1 MNWRFFILLLCLPF
15 LFYAQEEI
23 DPRIFAKRLQAEIAA
38 CRQQADAVRKTVEED
53 WKRHETRVQALQ
65 KESDELLKQLEQLEN
80 DIAKLQ
86 EENQET
92 AMQNAV
98 TKNDELRLAQ
108 LLPHEDDTS
117 LPIRLEHVIK
127 DKMALLEQLFQS
139 PKPIPTV
146 AKDATGKQLEGVAI
160 HQGPLAFFF
169 WQDNCGQLFE
179 NADGALPT
187 VHPLKPSESQ
197 DTYFLDIT
205 GKQPELFTQPS
216 SLLRHLRQGG
226 VIMIPILL
234 LGVVCIIV
242 VIIKLMQLVFH
253 PASKDLIT
261 LKEAAE
267 ASSSNG
273 EELENELF
281 AVAQQC
287 VARREHL
294 LFWLGVSASAAPL
307 LGLLGTVTGMIHTFR
322 LITFFGVGD
331 ARLLADGISEA
342 LVTTEAGLCVAIPAL
357 LCHAWLTRLARRHAT
372 VLETK
377 IASLVSE
384 KMTKG
389 T

>member
-1 MNWRFFILLLCLPF
+1 MNWRFFILFACLSFLL
-15 LFYAQEEI
+15 YAQEKM
-23 DPRIFAKRLQAEIAA
+23 DPRIFAKRLQTEIAA

-65 KESDELLKQLEQLEN
+65 KESDELLKQLEQLED
-80 DIAKLQ
+80 DITKLQ
-86 EENQET
+86 EENQE
-92 AMQNAV
+92 AALQNTVA
-98 TKNDELRLAQ
+98 KNDEQRLAQ
-108 LLPHEDDTS
+108 LLPQDDS
-117 LPIRLEHVIK
+117 MPLSARLEQVIK
-127 DKMALLEQLFQS
+127 DKMVLLEQLFQS
-139 PKPIPTV
+139 PKPIPTI

-169 WQDNCGQLFE
+169 WKDNCGQLFE

-187 VHPLKPSESQ
+187 VHPLKLSESQ
-197 DTYFLDIT
+197 GTYFLDIT
-205 GKQPELFTQPS
+205 GKHPELFTQPS

-234 LGVVCIIV
+234 LGAICIIV
-242 VIIKLMQLVFH
+242 VIIKLLQLVFH
-253 PASKDLIT
+253 PALKDILIME
-261 LKEAAE
+261 EAA
-267 ASSSNG
+267 AVSSSKG
-273 EELENELF
+273 EALENELF
-281 AVAQQC
+281 TVAQQC

-357 LCHAWLTRLARRHAT
+357 LCHAWLTRLAKRHAT

-384 KMTKG
+384 KRTKG

>member
-1 MNWRFFILLLCLPF
+1 MNWRFFILFACLPF

-23 DPRIFAKRLQAEIAA
+23 DPRIFAQRLQAEIAA
-38 CRQQADAVRKTVEED
+38 CRQQADAVRKTIEED

-65 KESDELLKQLEQLEN
+65 KESDELLKQLEQLED

-86 EENQET
+86 EENQDA

-98 TKNDELRLAQ
+98 AKNDELRLAQ
-108 LLPHEDDTS
+108 LLPQDDNTP
-117 LPIRLEHVIK
+117 LFVRLEQVIK
-127 DKMALLEQLFQS
+127 DKMALLEQLFQA

-146 AKDATGKQLEGVAI
+146 AKDATGKQLKGFSI
-160 HQGPLAFFF
+160 RQGSLAFFF

-179 NADGALPT
+179 NADGASPT
-187 VHPLKPSESQ
+187 VHPLKLSESQ

-205 GKQPELFTQPS
+205 GKHPELFTQPS

-226 VIMIPILL
+226 IIMLPILL
-234 LGVVCIIV
+234 LGGICIIV
-242 VIIKLMQLVFH
+242 VIIKLLQLVFH
-253 PASKDLIT
+253 PALKDILI
-261 LKEAAE
+261 LEEAAVV
-267 ASSSNG
+267 SSSKG
-273 EELENELF
+273 EAWENELF
-281 AVAQQC
+281 SVAQQC

-357 LCHAWLTRLARRHAT
+357 LCHAWLMRLARLHAT

-377 IASLVSE
+377 IASLASE
-384 KMTKG
+384 KRT
-389 T
+389 

>member
-1 MNWRFFILLLCLPF
+1 MNWRFFILFACLPF

-23 DPRIFAKRLQAEIAA
+23 DPRIFAQRLQAEIAA
-38 CRQQADAVRKTVEED
+38 CRQQADAVRKTIEED

-65 KESDELLKQLEQLEN
+65 KESDELLKQLEQLED

-86 EENQET
+86 EENQDA

-98 TKNDELRLAQ
+98 AKNDELRLAQ
-108 LLPHEDDTS
+108 LLPQDDNTP
-117 LPIRLEHVIK
+117 LFVRLEQVIK
-127 DKMALLEQLFQS
+127 DKMALLEQLFQA

-146 AKDATGKQLEGVAI
+146 AKDATGKQLKGFSI
-160 HQGPLAFFF
+160 RQGSLAFFF

-187 VHPLKPSESQ
+187 VHPLKLSESQ

-205 GKQPELFTQPS
+205 GKHPELFTQPS

-226 VIMIPILL
+226 IIMLPILL
-234 LGVVCIIV
+234 LGVICIIV
-242 VIIKLMQLVFH
+242 VIIKLLQLVFH
-253 PASKDLIT
+253 PALKDILI
-261 LKEAAE
+261 LEEAAVV
-267 ASSSNG
+267 SSSKG
-273 EELENELF
+273 EAWENELF
-281 AVAQQC
+281 SVAQQC

-357 LCHAWLTRLARRHAT
+357 LCHAWLMRLARLHAT

-377 IASLVSE
+377 IASLASE
-384 KMTKG
+384 KRT
-389 T
+389 

>member
-1 MNWRFFILLLCLPF
+1 MNWRFFILFACLSFLL
-15 LFYAQEEI
+15 YAQEEM
-23 DPRIFAKRLQAEIAA
+23 DPRIFAKRLQTEIAA
-38 CRQQADAVRKTVEED
+38 YRQQADAVRKTVEED
-53 WKRHETRVQALQ
+53 WKRHETRVQTLQ
-65 KESDELLKQLEQLEN
+65 KESDVLLKQLEQLED

-86 EENQET
+86 EENQEA

-98 TKNDELRLAQ
+98 AKNDELRLAQ
-108 LLPHEDDTS
+108 LLPQDDSTP
-117 LPIRLEHVIK
+117 LPAHIEQVIK

-169 WQDNCGQLFE
+169 WENNCGQLFE
-179 NADGALPT
+179 NADGALPI

-197 DTYFLDIT
+197 DAYFLDIS
-205 GKQPELFTQPS
+205 GKHPELFTQPS

-234 LGVVCIIV
+234 LGTICIIV
-242 VIIKLMQLVFH
+242 VIIKLLQLVFH
-253 PASKDLIT
+253 PAFKDIIT

-267 ASSSNG
+267 ASSSKS

-281 AVAQQC
+281 AIAQQC
-287 VARREHL
+287 IARREHL

-357 LCHAWLTRLARRHAT
+357 LCHAWLMRLARLHAT

-377 IASLVSE
+377 IASLASE
-384 KMTKG
+384 KRT
-389 T
+389 